1 MAFDYSSVDWWNLAI
16 FPTLTTLAL
25 LFLYRMFISNRES
38 PKNPEYKLVYGL
50 CRQIRLEYD
59 SLKSTVLVPVGLGL
73 CMFAVIV
80 ALSVLFHHNF
90 AVGFGFPTF
99 LGLFISGILAPIN
112 EEIVFRGLIFWV
124 EGMVLAT
131 VLWNFRARLKPGGKF
146 KEYAPL
152 PEFGVYLVLL
162 AQAAIFSFL
171 HFDGNLPIFAFKML
185 SGLVSGC
192 LFYFNNKNLLPA
204 MVFHAVSNAMVIIV
218 AGQPL
223 F

>member
-1 MAFDYSSVDWWNLAI
+1 MAFDYFSVDWWNLAV
-16 FPTLTTLAL
+16 FPTLTTLTL
-25 LFLYRMFISNRES
+25 LILYRVFISNRES

-59 SLKSTVLVPVGLGL
+59 SLKSTVLVPAGLGL
-73 CMFAVIV
+73 FMFALIV
-80 ALSVLFHHNF
+80 ALSVLSHYNF

-99 LGLFISGILAPIN
+99 LGLFISGVLAPIN
-112 EEIVFRGLIFWV
+112 EEIAFRGLIFWI
-124 EGMVLAT
+124 EGMLLAT
-131 VLWNFRARLKPGGKF
+131 VLWNFRERLKPGGKF
-146 KEYAPL
+146 REYLPL
-152 PEFGVYLVLL
+152 PEYGVYLLLL

-171 HFDGNLPIFAFKML
+171 HFDGNLILFAFKML
-185 SGLVSGC
+185 SGLIAGC

-204 MVFHAVSNAMVIIV
+204 VVFHAVSNAMVIIV